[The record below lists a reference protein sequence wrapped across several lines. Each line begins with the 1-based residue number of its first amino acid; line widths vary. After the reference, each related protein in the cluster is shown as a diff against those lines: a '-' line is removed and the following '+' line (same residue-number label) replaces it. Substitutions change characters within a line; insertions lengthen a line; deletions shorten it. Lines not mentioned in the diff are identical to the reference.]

1 MRVLLAG
8 GGSAGHIEPALALA
22 DAVRR
27 IDPGAEVTCLG
38 TERGLETR
46 LIPLRG
52 YPLELIPAVPMPRS
66 VTPKLLTVP
75 GRLASAVNAAA
86 AAIDRTRAQV
96 LVGFGGYVAT
106 PAYLAARR
114 RKIPIVVHEAN
125 PKPGLANRLGARFT
139 THVFTGHP
147 DTQLR
152 NGKYLGIPIRRE
164 IADLD
169 RLGLGDKAR
178 THFGLRPDLPVLLV
192 TGGSQGARS
201 LNEAVFGAA
210 GWLREAGVQVLH
222 IIGPRNGHE
231 APVASSGVPYVAAPY
246 IDRMDLAYAAADFAL
261 CRAGAMTCAELTAVG
276 LPAAYV
282 PLPIGN
288 GEQRLNALPIV
299 QRGGGMLVTDADL
312 TAEWIRDTL
321 LPVLVNIDQVAD
333 MSEAAHSL
341 GRGDADRWLAEAVF
355 EIVDGKGTVAVKNL
369 ITQAEPVPAARLG
382 RVHFAGIGGAGMSGI
397 ARIMLARGI
406 GVSGS
411 DARDSALLGELREL
425 GASVH
430 VGHAAGNLGHLGPG
444 DTLVVSSAIRPDN
457 PELAEA
463 ARRGMRVVHRAAALA
478 SVMAG
483 RRVIAVAGTHG
494 KTTTT
499 SMLTTVLREC
509 GADPGYVIG
518 GILTETG
525 LGAEDGSGLDFVAE
539 ADESDG
545 SFLLLSPDLAII
557 TNVEADHLDNY
568 ASLADIQAAF
578 TTFGL
583 RVSGM
588 VLTCADDPGAE
599 AVAARLD
606 PARVRRYGESRHADY
621 RLTDVASRGMA
632 ISFTVAADRGPFGE
646 IFTQMT
652 VDVPGHHNALN
663 ATAAFAAAIELG
675 FAPPR
680 VAAAIAGYRGARRRM
695 ELKGEAR
702 GVRVLDSYAHHPTE
716 LAADLRAARSITQHA
731 GKGRVIAIFQPHLF
745 SRTRIFA
752 AEFGAAL
759 GLADEA
765 IVLDVYAAREDP
777 EPGVTGQL
785 IVDAVPGGHARFVP
799 DPARVAA
806 LIDAIAEPG
815 DLVLT
820 MGAGDITALGPRLV
834 EILRGSRE

>member
-22 DAVRR
+22 DALRR
-27 IDPGAEVTCLG
+27 IDSGAEVTCLG

-75 GRLASAVNAAA
+75 GRLAGAVNAAA

-178 THFGLRPDLPVLLV
+178 AHFGLRPDLPVLLV

-201 LNEAVFGAA
+201 LNAAVFGAA

-231 APVASSGVPYVAAPY
+231 APVAAVGVPYVAAPY

-341 GRGDADRWLAEAVF
+341 GRGDADRWLAEAVI
-355 EIVDGKGTVAVKNL
+355 EVLNGIKTDA
-369 ITQAEPVPAARLG
+369 QEP
-382 RVHFAGIGGAGMSGI
+382 
-397 ARIMLARGI
+397 
-406 GVSGS
+406 
-411 DARDSALLGELREL
+411 
-425 GASVH
+425 
-430 VGHAAGNLGHLGPG
+430 
-444 DTLVVSSAIRPDN
+444 
-457 PELAEA
+457 
-463 ARRGMRVVHRAAALA
+463 
-478 SVMAG
+478 
-483 RRVIAVAGTHG
+483 
-494 KTTTT
+494 
-499 SMLTTVLREC
+499 
-509 GADPGYVIG
+509 
-518 GILTETG
+518 
-525 LGAEDGSGLDFVAE
+525 
-539 ADESDG
+539 
-545 SFLLLSPDLAII
+545 
-557 TNVEADHLDNY
+557 
-568 ASLADIQAAF
+568 
-578 TTFGL
+578 
-583 RVSGM
+583 
-588 VLTCADDPGAE
+588 
-599 AVAARLD
+599 
-606 PARVRRYGESRHADY
+606 RHA
-621 RLTDVASRGMA
+621 R
-632 ISFTVAADRGPFGE
+632 
-646 IFTQMT
+646 
-652 VDVPGHHNALN
+652 
-663 ATAAFAAAIELG
+663 
-675 FAPPR
+675 
-680 VAAAIAGYRGARRRM
+680 
-695 ELKGEAR
+695 
-702 GVRVLDSYAHHPTE
+702 
-716 LAADLRAARSITQHA
+716 
-731 GKGRVIAIFQPHLF
+731 
-745 SRTRIFA
+745 
-752 AEFGAAL
+752 
-759 GLADEA
+759 
-765 IVLDVYAAREDP
+765 
-777 EPGVTGQL
+777 
-785 IVDAVPGGHARFVP
+785 
-799 DPARVAA
+799 
-806 LIDAIAEPG
+806 
-815 DLVLT
+815 
-820 MGAGDITALGPRLV
+820 
-834 EILRGSRE
+834 